1 MSIETTP
8 SNTPDPEW
16 EQITATLTKDPAP
29 ARVFEFEKRPRPA
42 WMLSRAELRQWAVY
56 AKDNSID
63 FAWHHAT
70 HSPFYVGWSI
80 RGYRRLC
87 KWWWEALHDGYRQE
101 IKTAKLMRKQAKQMP
116 KGSLRAAEEKKARAL
131 LNVTRAEFKEH
142 KRRHW
147 IRTGISGIAV
157 IGGVTAAVTLGSW
170 WVQLL
175 LAVAFILTGAIFGR
189 PAEPAV
195 QPITAPTRTSHLGEE
210 TMRRVLVEAGAV
222 PERRGEEIRGVGIPH
237 TEGPG
242 IAYAVHTPSGI
253 PAAVAVGKKQQIA
266 AALGVHSDWLDLS
279 VGSVETLLL
288 IWVASEDPFGIVR
301 SSPLIGHKGPLDL
314 WNEGAPI
321 LFGKRS
327 NVLHMTLRDLMM
339 LIGGRTRSGKGMLLA
354 NLNLAMTKDVR
365 INIRLFDGKASGE
378 HNAFA
383 GLLATFVKKNPERL
397 VMFLR
402 AVLEDLDRRADFL
415 DDRGKSKLTE
425 DLIEEIGGI
434 EVIEIDELATYTA
447 KGTSPFVEEI
457 VENLCQIGAVGA
469 GLGVLL
475 VLATQVPE
483 VDVVR
488 GRLRQNLVA
497 RAAMN
502 TESPQAS
509 NTILGDGMAGQGFDA
524 STIPLSQRGRCWFD
538 TPDTGTV
545 PARSGLVEDDDRPP
559 IIADGYELRK
569 AASRLPGQW
578 RDPIEEK
585 LIAWTGVSSAAGGER
600 GNGRI
605 VRVTLLERLETI
617 ARSTD
622 RGGATNAEV
631 FAALAATN
639 SAKYGRQDGE
649 TDRGWTTRVG
659 KILKDEIEA
668 LGVDLEVKRVT
679 GPDGERTPG
688 YLLTDITAARNVRS

>member
-1 MSIETTP
+1 VSIETTP

-29 ARVFEFEKRPRPA
+29 APAFEFEKRPRPA
-42 WMLSRAELRQWAVY
+42 WMMSGEQLKQWVVY
-56 AKDNSID
+56 ARDNSLD
-63 FAWHHAT
+63 WMRFHAG
-70 HSPFYVGWSI
+70 HSIYYLGWSV

-87 KWWWEALHDGYRQE
+87 KRWWEARHDDYRQQ
-101 IKTAKLMRKQAKQMP
+101 IASAKQM
-116 KGSLRAAEEKKARAL
+116 LRAAKWKPADEARAKAI
-131 LNVTRAEFKEH
+131 VDVRRAEYKAH
-142 KRRHW
+142 KQRHW
-147 IRTGISGIAV
+147 IRTGICGLIV
-157 IGGVTAAVTLGSW
+157 IGGATAAFTLGSW

-175 LAVAFILTGAIFGR
+175 FALAFFVTGAFFGR
-189 PAEPAV
+189 PEESAV
-195 QPITAPTRTSHLGEE
+195 QPIQAPTRTSHLGEE

-222 PERRGEEIRGVGIPH
+222 PEKRGEEIRGVGIPH

-253 PAAVAVGKKQQIA
+253 PASVAVGKKQQVA

-288 IWVASEDPFGIVR
+288 IWVASEDPFGVVR
-301 SSPLIGHKGPLDL
+301 RSPLIGHKGALDL
-314 WNEGAPI
+314 WNDGAPI

-327 NVLHMTLRDLMM
+327 NIVRMTLRDLMM

-354 NLNLAMTKDVR
+354 NLNLAMAKDVR
-365 INIRLFDGKASGE
+365 INIRVFDGKASGE
-378 HNAFA
+378 HNALA
-383 GLLATFVKKNPERL
+383 PLLATFVKKNPERL
-397 VMFLR
+397 ALFTR

-415 DDRGKSKLTE
+415 DERGKSKLTE

-457 VENLCQIGAVGA
+457 VENLCQIAAVGA

-488 GRLRQNLVA
+488 GRLRQNLVV

-509 NTILGDGMAGQGFDA
+509 NTILGDGMAGQGYDA
-524 STIPLSQRGRCWFD
+524 SLIPLSQRGRCWLD
-538 TPDTGTV
+538 TPDTGTI
-545 PARSGLVEDDDRPP
+545 PARSGLVEDDDRAP
-559 IIADGYELRK
+559 IIAEGQELRD
-569 AASRLPGQW
+569 AARRLPGQW
-578 RDPIEEK
+578 RDPIETK
-585 LIAWTGVSSAAGGER
+585 LTAWTGVSSTAGGER

-605 VRVTLLERLETI
+605 VRVTLLERLEI
-617 ARSTD
+617 VARATGRD
-622 RGGATNAEV
+622 CATNAEV
-631 FAALAATN
+631 FRALSA
-639 SAKYGRQDGE
+639 SQVAKYGQRDGE
-649 TDRGWTTRVG
+649 PERAWSTRVG
-659 KILKDEIEA
+659 KLLKDELES
-668 LGVDLEVKRVT
+668 LDGDLEAKKVT
-679 GPDGERTPG
+679 GPDGERTLG
-688 YLLTDITAARNVRS
+688 YTLADILAARNARP

>member
-1 MSIETTP
+1 M
-8 SNTPDPEW
+8 
-16 EQITATLTKDPAP
+16 
-29 ARVFEFEKRPRPA
+29 
-42 WMLSRAELRQWAVY
+42 
-56 AKDNSID
+56 
-63 FAWHHAT
+63 
-70 HSPFYVGWSI
+70 
-80 RGYRRLC
+80 
-87 KWWWEALHDGYRQE
+87 
-101 IKTAKLMRKQAKQMP
+101 
-116 KGSLRAAEEKKARAL
+116 
-131 LNVTRAEFKEH
+131 
-142 KRRHW
+142 
-147 IRTGISGIAV
+147 
-157 IGGVTAAVTLGSW
+157 
-170 WVQLL
+170 
-175 LAVAFILTGAIFGR
+175 LAVAFVLTGAIFGR
-189 PAEPAV
+189 PEEPAV
-195 QPITAPTRTSHLGEE
+195 AAIQAPTRTSHLGEE

-222 PERRGEEIRGVGIPH
+222 PEKRGDEIRGVGIPH

-242 IAYAVHTPSGI
+242 IAYAIHTPSGI
-253 PAAVAVGKKQQIA
+253 PASVAVGKKQQIA
-266 AALGVHSDWLDLS
+266 AALGVHSDWIDLS

-301 SSPLIGHKGPLDL
+301 RSPLIGHKGALDL

-383 GLLATFVKKNPERL
+383 GLLSTFVKKNPERL

-415 DDRGKSKLTE
+415 DERGKSKLTE
-425 DLIEEIGGI
+425 DLIDEIGGI

-524 STIPLSQRGRCWFD
+524 SAIPLSQRGRCWFD

-559 IIADGYELRK
+559 IIAEGHELRK
-569 AASRLPGQW
+569 SAKRLPGQW
-578 RDPIEEK
+578 RDPIEER

-668 LGVDLEVKRVT
+668 LGVDLDVKRVT

-688 YLLTDITAARNVRS
+688 YLLTDITAARNVRT

>member
-16 EQITATLTKDPAP
+16 EQITATLTKDQP

-42 WMLSRAELRQWAVY
+42 WMLSRTELRQWAVY
-56 AKDNSID
+56 AKDNSLD

-87 KWWWEALHDGYRQE
+87 KQWWRARDDDFKQQIASAKRMLREA
-101 IKTAKLMRKQAKQMP
+101 
-116 KGSLRAAEEKKARAL
+116 KGKPADEARFKALVDVR
-131 LNVTRAEFKEH
+131 RAEHKAH
-142 KRRHW
+142 KRKHW
-147 IRTGISGIAV
+147 ILTGISGFIFAV
-157 IGGVTAAVTLGSW
+157 GTSVAVTAGSW

-175 LAVAFILTGAIFGR
+175 LALAFIATGAWFGR
-189 PAEPAV
+189 PDEPAV
-195 QPITAPTRTSHLGEE
+195 AAPQAPTRTSHLGEE

-222 PERRGEEIRGVGIPH
+222 PEKRGEEIRGVGIPH

-242 IAYAVHTPSGI
+242 IAYAVHTPSGV
-253 PAAVAVGKKQQIA
+253 PASVAVGKKQNIA

-288 IWVASEDPFGIVR
+288 IWVASEDPFGVVR
-301 SSPLIGHKGPLDL
+301 RSPLIGHKGAIDL
-314 WNEGAPI
+314 WNDGAPI
-321 LFGKRS
+321 LFGKRG
-327 NVLHMTLRDLMM
+327 NVIRMRLRDLMM

-354 NLNLAMTKDVR
+354 NLNLAMAKDVR
-365 INIRLFDGKASGE
+365 INLRLFDGKASGE
-378 HNAFA
+378 HNALA
-383 GLLATFVKKNPERL
+383 PLLSTFVKKNPERL
-397 VMFLR
+397 ALFTR

-415 DDRGKSKLTE
+415 DERGKSKLTE
-425 DLIEEIGGI
+425 DLIDEIGGI

-447 KGTSPFVEEI
+447 KSTSPFVEEI
-457 VENLCQIGAVGA
+457 VENLCQIAAVGA

-475 VLATQVPE
+475 ELATQVPE

-509 NTILGDGMAGQGFDA
+509 NTILGDGMAGQGYDA
-524 STIPLSQRGRCWFD
+524 ALIPLSQRGRCWFT
-538 TPDTGTV
+538 TPDTGTI
-545 PARSGLVEDDDRPP
+545 PARSGLVEDDDRLP

-668 LGVDLEVKRVT
+668 LGVDLDVKRVT